1 VEDRRGLEHDI
12 IIWGPKSRSLKV
24 APVNSFRL
32 YDGGSG
38 GQWCGGWKIAKT
50 AQPQDAN
57 VLHSRPSAS
66 SEIGSAIPIYSFI
79 RT

>member
-1 VEDRRGLEHDI
+1 MVVVVD
-12 IIWGPKSRSLKV
+12 
-24 APVNSFRL
+24 
-32 YDGGSG
+32 SG

-57 VLHSRPSAS
+57 VLHSRPPAS

-79 RT
+79 TT